1 MNPEY
6 AVTARPRTQRQAP
19 AYEAPNNLTQEGVLW
34 LAVIEKALS
43 DAEGDDGYEKP
54 DDRKRQ
60 MTRARAWL
68 TALHPCPCCGESWRT
83 VAERA
88 GINLDALQ
96 ARVWSVIVDK
106 EMT

>member
-1 MNPEY
+1 VNLETM
-6 AVTARPRTQRQAP
+6 VTARPRTQRQAP

-54 DDRKRQ
+54 DARKRQ
-60 MTRARAWL
+60 TTQARAWL

-83 VAERA
+83 LAERA
-88 GINLDALQ
+88 GIDAETLQ